1 MVRFWRYYLD
11 DSIHSFYPPGSDEEA
26 EVFQVPWWLSDQGAR
41 RVASMKPVPFA
52 PAVCT
57 PTWREAWR
65 AVGHHRVSVE
75 RPNQIPSKTRSES
88 MNLFKHNM
96 GKTDRIIRVIL
107 GVLLIG
113 NVFFALQHPIGWIG
127 VILIL
132 TGIFGICPLYSL
144 LNINTKSAAE
154 KVGLK

>member
-1 MVRFWRYYLD
+1 
-11 DSIHSFYPPGSDEEA
+11 
-26 EVFQVPWWLSDQGAR
+26 
-41 RVASMKPVPFA
+41 
-52 PAVCT
+52 
-57 PTWREAWR
+57 
-65 AVGHHRVSVE
+65 
-75 RPNQIPSKTRSES
+75 

-96 GKTDRIIRVIL
+96 GKTDRIIRVVL

-113 NVFFALQHPIGWIG
+113 NVFFALQNPIGWIG